1 MRIFSICFFQ
11 SWNSAAQ
18 TYPSGPRRSKAA
30 PWVTELKAPAP
41 FLCSEYEEILVTPG
55 NLKSMD
61 PVWCHIVR
69 VSTPGCYRSGQVLSG
84 HLQGGALV

>member
-1 MRIFSICFFQ
+1 MGIFSICFFQ

-55 NLKSMD
+55 NLKS
-61 PVWCHIVR
+61 
-69 VSTPGCYRSGQVLSG
+69 TGLLSSKQT
-84 HLQGGALV
+84 HTYLDQF